1 LATVSA
7 GPTGC
12 SPSEITILDQSNDG
26 FTEQDSGIAV
36 CRGRRHQCSRFSASV
51 TCTAQGDSAGGEA
64 ANVVAPAATEPAA
77 ASEERRV
84 AVATALAGGNRS
96 ILACFPEQP
105 TVEMTL
111 LVSAQGAVY
120 DFRAP
125 IPLGQAERDCLEHAF
140 MWLRAPRESTPA
152 AVQLRFPIDASALR
166 VPQPPTPVAPVVGA
180 SATTDPTPTPAP
192 ALADDATRL
201 RIWLD
206 AQREAIL
213 ACTER
218 TTVVVTARWDASGAV
233 SVALVADLAGTPA
246 EGCVR
251 SAVGWQRVTPSP
263 AGELR
268 HLVR

>member
-1 LATVSA
+1 M
-7 GPTGC
+7 
-12 SPSEITILDQSNDG
+12 
-26 FTEQDSGIAV
+26 
-36 CRGRRHQCSRFSASV
+36 
-51 TCTAQGDSAGGEA
+51 
-64 ANVVAPAATEPAA
+64 
-77 ASEERRV
+77 
-84 AVATALAGGNRS
+84 AVATALAAGNRS

-105 TVEMTL
+105 AVEMTL
-111 LVSAQGAVY
+111 LISAQGAVY

-125 IPLGQAERDCLEHAF
+125 VPLGHAERDCLEHAF
-140 MWLRAPRESTPA
+140 MWLRAPRASTPA

-166 VPQPPTPVAPVVGA
+166 APQPPLPVTPVVPAVGA
-180 SATTDPTPTPAP
+180 SVTTDPAARPAP

-201 RIWLD
+201 RTWLD

-233 SVALVADLAGTPA
+233 SVALVGDLAGTPA